1 MACTN
6 DVRFGVACTHRAV
19 SMISHVTHGLF
30 QAELKKTRSFHIS
43 RINSIFALM
52 WTLAT
57 HDCGVNAAVVSVD
70 CIVFSKLDCL
80 KAESASCAL

>member
-1 MACTN
+1 
-6 DVRFGVACTHRAV
+6 
-19 SMISHVTHGLF
+19 MISHVTHGLF
-30 QAELKKTRSFHIS
+30 QAELKKHTQSLHIY

-80 KAESASCAL
+80 KAESASCALQACPM